1 MGRIEKGFSTQV
13 CLRPRPGSPK
23 AAPRPGQPE
32 PVCVCA
38 HSCTRTMLRFLWDSI
53 SLQMLFVFLLVFL
66 LVSDYMKRRK
76 PKDFPPGPFSFPF
89 LGNMEFIIAKDP
101 VAVTEKVRRSNPS
114 SANSTMLKLH
124 GPQRAFSVC
133 AVVWPWIRR

>member
-32 PVCVCA
+32 PLCVCA

-66 LVSDYMKRRK
+66 LVSDYMKKRK

-89 LGNMEFIIAKDP
+89 LGNVQFMFAKDP
-101 VAVTEKVRRSNPS
+101 VVAIQKVRGFS
-114 SANSTMLKLH
+114 SWGGGHLNALTFKPF
-124 GPQRAFSVC
+124 G
-133 AVVWPWIRR
+133 